1 MAICI
6 VIHAS
11 HTLIPNLKE
20 SKLWK
25 ELVKEMAWLT
35 TILQW
40 RGFLRLFRQNFQF
53 LFRICSLPSCT
64 WTDHLSDKIES
75 GHKVGT
81 IPQRQDKSK
90 HTFRNGDI
98 LYVSINNFFEV
109 INSPFKYIIWTEIVE
124 YWIYGWVE
132 RYSHRKVC
140 LRAIHVITIIVIVII
155 DDNLSSFLT
164 SFCPKVY
171 FPEILWNR

>member
-98 LYVSINNFFEV
+98 LYVSINNFYSKLSTALLSISFE
-109 INSPFKYIIWTEIVE
+109 
-124 YWIYGWVE
+124 
-132 RYSHRKVC
+132 
-140 LRAIHVITIIVIVII
+140 LR
-155 DDNLSSFLT
+155 LSNIGYMDESKDILT
-164 SFCPKVY
+164 GRFACGLFMS
-171 FPEILWNR
+171 LQ